1 MDNIQTNNQIER
13 DLDDSNIKNNED
25 EVLVYRTKC
34 DDFLSEEER
43 LTSNRRKGKLNN
55 FVNNSNSNQNDIQN
69 FNTLNAF
76 NYLFTQKK

>member
-1 MDNIQTNNQIER
+1 M
-13 DLDDSNIKNNED
+13 DDSNIKNNED

-55 FVNNSNSNQNDIQN
+55 FINNSNSNQNDIGD
-69 FNTLNAF
+69 FNIFKGL
-76 NYLFTQKK
+76 NYLFNQKK